1 MTKVICEKC
10 GAENNIVKEE
20 KDPDKIFYCL
30 QCKSFFFKIGASG
43 EIIKLELNIA

>member
-10 GAENNIVKEE
+10 GAENNIIKEE

-30 QCKSFFFKIGASG
+30 QCKSFFFKSG

>member
-10 GAENNIVKEE
+10 GAENIVNKKE
-20 KDPDKIFYCL
+20 KDPDKIFYCF